1 MLYNISKDNLVL
13 EKAQLASSFFQKFK
27 GLMGRKKLG
36 KSEGLLLL
44 SCNSIHT
51 CFMRFPI
58 DVVFLNM
65 DHEVI
70 SMRKGVRPWRM
81 VKQVRKAYITV
92 EMPEGTIEYK
102 NIEVGDLLIMK

>member
-1 MLYNISKDNLVL
+1 MLYNINKNNIVL
-13 EKAQLASSFFQKFK
+13 ENVKLADGFFQKFK
-27 GLMGRKKLG
+27 GLMGRKKLN
-36 KSEGLLLL
+36 KSEGLMLL

-70 SMRKGVRPWRM
+70 ALRKELKPWKM
-81 VKQVRKAYITV
+81 VNYVKKAYITV
-92 EMPEGTIEYK
+92 EMTAGTIENK

>member
-1 MLYNISKDNLVL
+1 MLYNVNKENIVL
-13 EKAQLASSFFQKFK
+13 ENLKLASGFNEKFK
-27 GLMGRKKLG
+27 GLMGRKRLD
-36 KSEGLLLL
+36 KSEGLMIL

-58 DVVFLNM
+58 DVLFLNM

-70 SMRKGVRPWRM
+70 AMRKEVKPWRM
-81 VKQVRKAYITV
+81 VKFIKKAYITV
-92 EMPEGTIEYK
+92 EMHEGTIEHK

>member
-1 MLYNISKDNLVL
+1 MLYNVNKDNLVL
-13 EKAQLASSFFQKFK
+13 ENVKLANGFFSKFK
-27 GLMGRKKLG
+27 GLMGKKRLNI
-36 KSEGLLLL
+36 SEGLMLL

-58 DVVFLNM
+58 DVVFLNI

-70 SMRKGVRPWRM
+70 AMRKKLRPWRF
-81 VKQVRKAYITV
+81 VNFIKKAYITV
-92 EMPEGTIEYK
+92 EMPEGTIDNK

>member
-1 MLYNISKDNLVL
+1 MLYNVNKENIVL
-13 EKAQLASSFFQKFK
+13 ENLKLANSFTEKFK
-27 GLMGRKKLG
+27 GLMGRKRLD
-36 KSEGLLLL
+36 KSEGLMIL

-58 DVVFLNM
+58 DVLFLNM

-70 SMRKGVRPWRM
+70 AMRKEVKPWRM
-81 VKQVRKAYITV
+81 VKFIKKAYITV
-92 EMPEGTIEYK
+92 EMPEGTIEHK

>member
-1 MLYNISKDNLVL
+1 MLYNVNKENVVL
-13 EKAQLASSFFQKFK
+13 ENVKLANSFLEKLK
-27 GLMGRKKLG
+27 GLMGRKKLN
-36 KSEGLLLL
+36 KSEGLMLL

-70 SMRKGVRPWRM
+70 AMKEGVKPWRM
-81 VKQVRKAYITV
+81 VNFVKKAYITV
-92 EMPEGTIEYK
+92 EMAEGTIVYK
-102 NIEVGDLLIMK
+102 KVEVGDLLILK

>member
-1 MLYNISKDNLVL
+1 MLYNVNKDNLVL
-13 EKAQLASSFFQKFK
+13 ENLKLANSFVKRFK
-27 GLMGRKKLG
+27 GLMGCKKLN
-36 KSEGLLLL
+36 KSEGLMLL

-51 CFMRFPI
+51 CFMKFPI

-70 SMRKGVRPWRM
+70 ALRKDVRPWRM
-81 VKQVRKAYITV
+81 VNFVKKAYITV
-92 EMPEGTIEYK
+92 EMAEGTIEHK

>member
-1 MLYNISKDNLVL
+1 MLYNVKKNNLVL
-13 EKAQLASSFFQKFK
+13 ENLKLADSFMQRFK
-27 GLMGRKKLG
+27 GLMGKKKLN
-36 KSEGLLLL
+36 KSEGLMLL

-65 DHEVI
+65 DYEVI
-70 SMRKGVRPWRM
+70 ALKKGVKPWRM
-81 VKQVRKAYITV
+81 VNFVKKAYITV
-92 EMPEGTIEYK
+92 EMSEGTIEYK

>member
-1 MLYNISKDNLVL
+1 MLYNVNKDNLVL
-13 EKAQLASSFFQKFK
+13 ENVKLAKGFLGRFK
-27 GLMGRKKLG
+27 GLMGRKRLNR
-36 KSEGLLLL
+36 SEGLMLL

-51 CFMRFPI
+51 CFMRFAI

-70 SMRKGVRPWRM
+70 ALKKAVKPWRM
-81 VKQVRKAYITV
+81 VNFVKKAYITV